1 MINILLRLLITV
13 ALLLS
18 GPAWA
23 QLLWHHG
30 NTLNPAG
37 QQLQQLLLPDEP
49 AFAAMSPAERDD
61 WLTREWRAVLQERER
76 FAQYT
81 LPAHWRT
88 EGFDQAI
95 RQQELTTY
103 MAGQAPDYHG
113 YRELQRHYQRLADVT
128 HYTTLPSGPNVRPGE
143 RDAIIPVLRQRLAEL
158 GRQVPVPVG
167 RADVLD
173 PPLSE
178 TLSTLQRAGGLEVT
192 GGLNQATR
200 ALINRP
206 PAELRAEIKIN
217 LHRWLRLPPATRDY
231 VLINIPSYR
240 LTLVRDGRPQLAMKV
255 IVGRPDWPTPE
266 LATHIDALK
275 VNPDW
280 TPTANIMRE
289 DLLPAQRRDAGYLD
303 RNGFIAW
310 LPGESAPVLPSSI
323 NWQAPPPGLRLVQE
337 PGPHNALGRLKFEM
351 RNRHSVYLHDTPHK
365 SLFGR
370 DRRALSHGCVRLA
383 EPAALASG
391 LGWQVPGHERT
402 QVLPPSQRLPVYM
415 VYFTTWSEG
424 GSLVFAGDIYGKN
437 RAANDA

>member
-1 MINILLRLLITV
+1 MRVLLLLLV
-13 ALLLS
+13 LLS
-18 GPAWA
+18 GQAWA
-23 QLLWHHG
+23 QLLWHTG
-30 NTLNPAG
+30 SELNEPG
-37 QQLQQLLLPDEP
+37 QQLQHLLLPDERTL
-49 AFAAMSPAERDD
+49 AAMSPAERDD
-61 WLTREWRAVLQERER
+61 WLTQEWRAVLKERER

-95 RQQELTTY
+95 RQQNLTTY

-113 YRELQRHYQRLADVT
+113 YRELQRHYHRLANVT
-128 HYTTLPSGPNVRPGE
+128 DYTPLPPGPDVRPGE
-143 RDAIIPVLRQRLAEL
+143 RDGAIPALRQRLAEL
-158 GRQVPVPVG
+158 GRRVLAPVG

-178 TLSTLQRAGGLEVT
+178 ALAALQRAGGLEVT

-200 ALINRP
+200 ALINRS
-206 PAELRAEIKIN
+206 PAELRAEIKTN
-217 LHRWLRLPPATRDY
+217 LRRWLRLPPATRDY

-240 LTLVRDGRPQLAMKV
+240 LTLVREGRPQLAMKV

-280 TPTANIMRE
+280 TPTDNIVRE
-289 DLLPAQRRDAGYLD
+289 DLLPAQQRDAGYLD
-303 RNGFIAW
+303 RNGFAAW
-310 LPGESAPVLPSSI
+310 LPGENTPVLPSSI
-323 NWQAPPPGLRLVQE
+323 DWHRPPPGLRLVQQ
-337 PGPHNALGRLKFEM
+337 PGPANALGRLKFEM
-351 RNRHSVYLHDTPHK
+351 QNRHSVYLHDTPDK

-383 EPAALASG
+383 EPDALASG
-391 LGWQVPGHERT
+391 LGWQVPEHERT
-402 QVLPPSQRLPVYM
+402 QVLPPPERLPVYM
-415 VYFTTWSEG
+415 VYFTAWSEG

-437 RAANDA
+437 RTANEAG